1 MRSSSAPSNARCNR
15 LPVRVADVPGSEGW
29 ISDELSLTRHGPVEF
44 TESVEAF
51 VAELEPDGV
60 TSEEQLES
68 LVVDLPPTMR
78 RPKHRTGRR

>member
-1 MRSSSAPSNARCNR
+1 MHE
-15 LPVRVADVPGSEGW
+15 SEGW

-60 TSEEQLES
+60 TSEE
-68 LVVDLPPTMR
+68 
-78 RPKHRTGRR
+78 